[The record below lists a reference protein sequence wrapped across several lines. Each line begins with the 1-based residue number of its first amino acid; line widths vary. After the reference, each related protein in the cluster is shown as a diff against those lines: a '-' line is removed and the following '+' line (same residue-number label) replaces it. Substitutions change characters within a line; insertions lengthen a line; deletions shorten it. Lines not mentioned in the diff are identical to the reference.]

1 MSMTREEAILKIKKC
16 LALSKSGNEN
26 EAAIA
31 LRQAQSLMRDFQ
43 IDPDLLDIVE
53 ANSFSNVKKTPQV
66 WEATLVS
73 LIAKSMQCRL
83 IFSSSNPYF
92 GTKAQWTFIGADPAP
107 EIASYA
113 FDVLYRQVNRA
124 RKNFVETGLKRVTV
138 KKNKVRRA
146 DLFCEGWVD
155 SIKHLITGL
164 DIEIPTNTTER
175 IKKYMD
181 QSHGKLGSL
190 TPKDRNKGTALNDR
204 AANDYHAGK
213 QSGKSAQLNQA
224 MNGGIEFKKLGAPTC

>member
-1 MSMTREEAILKIKKC
+1 MSMSRDEALLKIKKC
-16 LALSKSGNEN
+16 LALAKSANEN

-31 LRQAQSLMRDFQ
+31 LRQAQALMREFQ

-53 ANSFSNVKKTPQV
+53 ASCDSNVKKTPQA

-73 LIAKSMQCRL
+73 MIARSMQCRV
-83 IFSSSNPYF
+83 IFSSNPFF
-92 GTKAQWTFIGADPAP
+92 GGKAQWTFIGVDPAP
-107 EIASYA
+107 EIATYA
-113 FDVLYRQVNRA
+113 FDVLYRQLNRA
-124 RKNFVETGLKRVTV
+124 RKNFIETSLKRVTV

-155 SIKHLITGL
+155 AVRHLITGL
-164 DIEIPTNTTER
+164 DVSVPANTSER

-181 QSHGKLGSL
+181 KTHDNLGSF
-190 TPKDRNKGTALNDR
+190 TPKDRNKGKALNPS
-204 AANDYHAGK
+204 DYHAGK

-224 MNGGIEFKKLGAPTC
+224 MNAGKQYKKLGAPV